1 MDPIKAMAYLILAV
15 LAVSDLRRRR
25 LPNVWV
31 SAFAALYLLEAALN
45 GSTLREFAGHA
56 ALGGFSLGLAAV
68 LFRVRWLGGGDVKFG
83 AAVFLWCGPAYALA
97 LLVIVSV
104 FGALLGLSM
113 LALTFALRHPA
124 CSGVA
129 RRATW
134 LSAARGVPYGVAL
147 ALAGAIAVLL
157 QPTADGHAAATLL
170 TSSFGHP
177 LGLALL
183 GHARFA

>member
-1 MDPIKAMAYLILAV
+1 MDPIKAMAYLVLAV
-15 LAVSDLRRRR
+15 LALSDLRRRR

-45 GSTLREFAGHA
+45 GSALPEIAAHA
-56 ALGGFSLGLAAV
+56 ALGAFSLGLAAV
-68 LFRVRWLGGGDVKFG
+68 FFRLGWLGGGDVKFG
-83 AAVFLWCGPAYALA
+83 AAVLLWCGPAYALA

-104 FGALLGLSM
+104 SGALLGLSM
-113 LALTFALRHPA
+113 LALAFALRHPA

-129 RRATW
+129 RRTTC
-134 LSAARGVPYGVAL
+134 LSASRGVPYGLPL
-147 ALAGAIAVLL
+147 ALGGAIAVLL
-157 QPTADGHAAATLL
+157 QPTAGIRAVATLL

-177 LGLALL
+177 LGLALI